1 MGKQVP
7 TVICTFGARFMLAQ
21 VHSLEREIQG
31 VTYARD
37 PECIHRMRVASRRLR
52 YALDLFWDCLAGK
65 KAKGWRDEIR
75 KVTHA
80 LGNARDLDIQIA
92 ELTNLYQDWL
102 DAKYKP
108 GYNRLLL
115 RLKQKR
121 TKAQKKVNKT
131 IFKLTESEALAKLS
145 ERLEKHLADADAVDL
160 KSPELAQK
168 ALDAIEEALGEFL
181 RFADIVD
188 QPENSDKLHAMR
200 IAGKRLRYTM
210 EIFAPIYADELR
222 PYIIVMKDIQDQLGE
237 YHDNDVWENWLP
249 KFVDKERARIEDY
262 FGNAG
267 PLKRLLPGLHNLM
280 EDRTQAKAAAYEA
293 FALNWQ
299 TLAEEHVWDHL
310 RELLRAKRQPET
322 PSAAE
327 AAQEQAAALSEDSKP
342 LSEGTETE
350 KTTPVDVV
358 NPPEETEAETVEIE
372 LTSLP
377 DNLLEEE
384 NPDL

>member
-7 TVICTFGARFMLAQ
+7 TVICTYGARFMLAQ
-21 VHSLEREIQG
+21 VHSLEGEIQG

-52 YALDLFWDCLAGK
+52 NALDLFWDCLPGK

-92 ELTNLYQDWL
+92 ELTDLYQDWL

-115 RLKQKR
+115 RLKQNR

-131 IFKLTESEALAKLS
+131 IYKLEESEALVKLS

-160 KSPELAQK
+160 TAPELAKK
-168 ALDAIEEALGEFL
+168 AKDAIEDALDDFL
-181 RFADIVD
+181 SFTDIID
-188 QPENSDKLHAMR
+188 QPEKGDKLHAMR
-200 IAGKRLRYTM
+200 IAGKHLRYTM
-210 EIFAPIYADELR
+210 EMFAPIYAGELR
-222 PYIIVMKDIQDQLGE
+222 PYVLVMKDIQDQLGA

-249 KFVDKERARIEDY
+249 KFVEKERARIEDY

-280 EDRTQAKAAAYEA
+280 EDRKKAKAVAYAA
-293 FALNWQ
+293 FTLNWQ
-299 TLAEEHVWDHL
+299 TLADERVWDHL
-310 RELLRAKRQPET
+310 RELIHSKLEMASPKDEK
-322 PSAAE
+322 SVLEEAE
-327 AAQEQAAALSEDSKP
+327 AE
-342 LSEGTETE
+342 ETI
-350 KTTPVDVV
+350 PVDVV
-358 NPPEETEAETVEIE
+358 ESTDESEEEPEEETAEIE
-372 LTSLP
+372 LTTLP
-377 DNLLEEE
+377 EPLPEEE